1 VSSEE
6 GNGSIFIVYIPLQP
20 ADGTADTDIY
30 ASPAITIPETNR
42 IPIPT
47 SELPDDKPVVL
58 IAEDNPDLRSYISDN
73 LRSMFTILE
82 ASDGEE
88 GLLLASEK
96 IPDIIITDVM
106 MPRMDGVEFT
116 HQIKNNTLTS
126 HIPVVMLTARDDA
139 HTKKSGFRTGA
150 DQYVT
155 KPFDLAELQ
164 IRIEGL
170 IKQRN
175 RLREKFSQEI
185 VLKPQAITVDT
196 HDARFMQAVL
206 QVVEENLSNTEFTV
220 EDMQR
225 ELGMSRMQLHRKLKA
240 LTDQSASEFV
250 RDIRL
255 QRAAQ
260 LLEDPGKQVAEV
272 AYEVGFNH
280 LSYFA
285 KCFKEKYSVAPSS
298 YAGRTAK
305 ASETSN

>member
-1 VSSEE
+1 
-6 GNGSIFIVYIPLQP
+6 
-20 ADGTADTDIY
+20 
-30 ASPAITIPETNR
+30 
-42 IPIPT
+42 
-47 SELPDDKPVVL
+47 
-58 IAEDNPDLRSYISDN
+58 
-73 LRSMFTILE
+73 
-82 ASDGEE
+82 
-88 GLLLASEK
+88 
-96 IPDIIITDVM
+96 
-106 MPRMDGVEFT
+106 
-116 HQIKNNTLTS
+116 
-126 HIPVVMLTARDDA
+126 
-139 HTKKSGFRTGA
+139 
-150 DQYVT
+150 
-155 KPFDLAELQ
+155 
-164 IRIEGL
+164 
-170 IKQRN
+170 
-175 RLREKFSQEI
+175 
-185 VLKPQAITVDT
+185 
-196 HDARFMQAVL
+196 MQAAL